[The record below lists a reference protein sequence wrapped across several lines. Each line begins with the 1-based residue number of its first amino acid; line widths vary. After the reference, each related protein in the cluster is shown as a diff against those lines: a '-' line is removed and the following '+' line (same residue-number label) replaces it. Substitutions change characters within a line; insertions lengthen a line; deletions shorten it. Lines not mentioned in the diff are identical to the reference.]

1 MSKKLKVI
9 FGIIFGIVSIAG
21 AIGFYLTRKDKYA
34 EVERR
39 EYYDI

>member
-9 FGIIFGIVSIAG
+9 FGIIFGVISIAG
-21 AIGFYLTRKDKYA
+21 VIGFYITRKDKYA
-34 EVERR
+34 EVEKR